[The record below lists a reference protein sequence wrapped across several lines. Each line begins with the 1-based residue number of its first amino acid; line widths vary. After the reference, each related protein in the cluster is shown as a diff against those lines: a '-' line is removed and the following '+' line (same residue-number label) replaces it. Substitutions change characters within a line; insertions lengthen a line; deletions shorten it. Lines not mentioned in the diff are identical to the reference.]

1 MTGSKSKGAKEKAKG
16 SAVTEVR
23 CADDLHAAMAELVTA
38 GSNET
43 IHKLEGILGA
53 LKREF
58 EPESVTMTSTNIP
71 DAVSK
76 LSSVLLETSQAASK
90 VFQLVERQKAL
101 VEENERSLAAIEQL
115 LRSNHIERE
124 AIVREVSK
132 SRDANIALREV
143 SHEIVMSQEFQDLSS
158 QKVQKVIRL
167 IGGLDGSLRAL
178 LTHFKISTPLEGSP
192 DNSAENADIDQ
203 GGADDILKGFGI

>member
-1 MTGSKSKGAKEKAKG
+1 MTGSKSKGAKGKG
-16 SAVTEVR
+16 KSSAVTEVR
-23 CADDLHAAMAELVTA
+23 CADDLHATMAELVSA

-43 IHKLEGILGA
+43 INKLDGILGS

-58 EPESVTMTSTNIP
+58 DPASVTMTSTNIP
-71 DAVSK
+71 DAISK
-76 LSSVLLETSQAASK
+76 LFSVLLETSQAASR

-101 VEENERSLAAIEQL
+101 VEETERSLAAIEQF
-115 LRSNHIERE
+115 LRRNPIDSE

-132 SRDANIALREV
+132 SRETNLTLREV

-178 LTHFKISTPLEGSP
+178 LTHFKIATPLEGSAE
-192 DNSAENADIDQ
+192 NSAENADIDQ
-203 GGADDILKGFGI
+203 GSADDILKGFGI